1 MKAIVVRRGER
12 PVIEEVGE
20 ELEAM
25 QAVVGGYIQEIMPWE
40 DEVALVCNEEGK
52 LNGWPINRFLVDERG
67 NVLDTICGTFFLCYA
82 PMESET
88 FLSMPENLIEKYM
101 RLF

>member
-1 MKAIVVRRGER
+1 MKAIVVRRGEK
-12 PVIEEVGE
+12 PALEEVGE

-52 LNGWPINRFLVDERG
+52 LNGWPINRFLLDDKGRVVDA
-67 NVLDTICGTFFLCYA
+67 ICGTFFLCYA

-88 FLSMPENLIEKYM
+88 FLSMPDHLIDKYM
-101 RLF
+101 KIF

>member
-12 PVIEEVGE
+12 PVVEEVGE

-52 LNGWPINRFLVDERG
+52 LNGWPVNRFLVDERG
-67 NVLDTICGTFFLCYA
+67 NVLDAICGTFFLCYA